1 MFNIVQ
7 YICIDNYK
15 RKTKKVNNK
24 ELQEQR
30 MKYYFVQ
37 ATKEIITAEGIKAL
51 SVRSI
56 AEKAGYSFA
65 TLYNYFKDVKELIFY
80 CVEEFAKE
88 CHDYVVNRAKVEE
101 RGIPKIKKIVKAY
114 VEYMVQYPGVFDLF
128 YLEKIAVDG
137 TSVAA
142 SDKIVNFL
150 DELCEEEI
158 QYCVA
163 KGTFRAGEGIEV
175 MSSIRNSITGIL
187 VLYMNRQ
194 YPKSYYDFVVSVNRQ
209 LDNILD

>member
-1 MFNIVQ
+1 MS
-7 YICIDNYK
+7 
-15 RKTKKVNNK
+15 NK

-30 MKYYFVQ
+30 MKEYFVQ

-80 CVEEFAKE
+80 CVEEFASE
-88 CHDYVVNRAKVEE
+88 CRDYVENRAVEEE
-101 RGIPKIKKIVKAY
+101 RGILKIKKIVKAY

-128 YLEKIAVDG
+128 YIEKIAVDG

-142 SDKIVNFL
+142 SDKIVNFI
-150 DELCEEEI
+150 DELCEEEME
-158 QYCVA
+158 YCVSQ
-163 KGTFRAGEGIEV
+163 GIFRAGEGIEK
-175 MSSIRNSITGIL
+175 MSSIRNSITGVL

>member
-1 MFNIVQ
+1 MS
-7 YICIDNYK
+7 
-15 RKTKKVNNK
+15 NK
-24 ELQEQR
+24 EIQEQR
-30 MKYYFVQ
+30 MKEYFVQ
-37 ATKEIITAEGIKAL
+37 ATKEIITGEGIKAL

-65 TLYNYFKDVKELIFY
+65 TLYNYFKDVRELIFF
-80 CVEEFAKE
+80 CVEDFAGECKE
-88 CHDYVVNRAKVEE
+88 YVVNRSKEE
-101 RGIPKIKKIVKAY
+101 EQGVPKIKKIVKAY

-128 YLEKIAVDG
+128 YVEKIAVDG
-137 TSVAA
+137 TSLAA

-158 QYCVA
+158 KYCVS

-175 MSSIRNSITGIL
+175 MSSIRNSITGVL

-209 LDNILD
+209 LDRILD

>member
-1 MFNIVQ
+1 VS
-7 YICIDNYK
+7 
-15 RKTKKVNNK
+15 NK
-24 ELQEQR
+24 ELQERR
-30 MKYYFVQ
+30 MKEYFVQ
-37 ATKEIITAEGIKAL
+37 ATKEIITGEGIKAL

-80 CVEEFAKE
+80 CVEEFASE
-88 CHDYVVNRAKVEE
+88 CGDYVVNRAKEEE
-101 RGIPKIKKIVKAY
+101 RGIPKLKKIVKAY

-128 YLEKIAVDG
+128 YIEKIAVDG
-137 TSVAA
+137 KSVSA

-150 DELCEEEI
+150 DELCEGEME
-158 QYCVA
+158 YCISQ
-163 KGTFRAGEGIEV
+163 GIFSAGEGIEK
-175 MSSIRNSITGIL
+175 MSSIRNSITGVL

>member
-1 MFNIVQ
+1 MG
-7 YICIDNYK
+7 
-15 RKTKKVNNK
+15 NK
-24 ELQEQR
+24 EIQEQR
-30 MKYYFVQ
+30 MKEYFVQ
-37 ATKEIITAEGIKAL
+37 ATKEIITAEGIKSL

-65 TLYNYFKDVKELIFY
+65 TLYNYFKDVKELIFH
-80 CVEEFAKE
+80 CVEEFAEE
-88 CHDYVVNRAKVEE
+88 CRAYVVNRAKEEE
-101 RGIPKIKKIVKAY
+101 RGTPKIKKIVKAY

-128 YLEKIAVDG
+128 YIEKIAVDG

-158 QYCVA
+158 EYCVA
-163 KGTFRAGEGIEV
+163 QGTFRASEGIEK
-175 MSSIRNSITGIL
+175 MSSIRNSITGVL